1 MMLIIGL
8 ALAGCGRGDD
18 GEKGGKGRRGGGDG
32 GPDAEKSEPAPVP
45 VEVAVATLRE
55 IGASY
60 AGTATLSATGEAM
73 VTAKTSGVALR
84 VLAEEG
90 DPVKRGQALAK
101 LDSDRAALEVK
112 RSRAMLAKL
121 EAEYARSRELLDRKL
136 IAADTAEKQRYD
148 IATQRTALE
157 LAQLELSHTTVVAP
171 ISGVVAER
179 MLKAGN
185 LVTNSEPLFRIV
197 DTTKLEAVLNVPE
210 REIGQMKAGLPVT
223 LMADALAGQSFSGV
237 IDRVAPVVDAASGTF
252 RVTARFDGS
261 DGRLKP
267 GMFGRLLVVHD
278 QRANAL
284 TIPRGAL
291 LGEADG
297 EPAVFVVVDGTA
309 KRTPIETGHLSGE
322 FVEVTAGLAAGER
335 VVTAGKVAI
344 RDGSK
349 VQVIGDETASRV
361 AAAPA
366 AAGPV
371 EGTADDA
378 QTARGKDVADASRV
392 MKGLDDKAPVAAA
405 ARDTVPPQAAVPPAE
420 AAPVKPAAAPDAAS
434 PAAETADE
442 APEGDSAETGGAAAT

>member
-1 MMLIIGL
+1 MLIIGL
-8 ALAGCGRGDD
+8 ALAGCGRGGD
-18 GEKGGKGRRGGGDG
+18 GEEGDKGRRGGGPG
-32 GPDAEKSEPAPVP
+32 GPNAEKTEPAPVP

-60 AGTATLSATGEAM
+60 AGTATLSAPGEAM

-101 LDSDRAALEVK
+101 LDSDRAGLEVK

-148 IATQRTALE
+148 IATQRAALE

-171 ISGVVAER
+171 IGGVVAQR
-179 MLKAGN
+179 MIKAGN
-185 LVTNSEPLFRIV
+185 LVNSSEPLFRIV

-210 REIGQMKAGLPVT
+210 REISQMKAGLPVT
-223 LMADALAGQSFSGV
+223 LMADALPGQDFAGV

-297 EPAVFVVVDGTA
+297 EPAVFVVDAGVA
-309 KRTPIETGHLSGE
+309 KRTPVETGHLSGE
-322 FVEVTAGLAAGER
+322 FVEVTAGLSAGER

-349 VQVIGDETASRV
+349 VEVIGDEPVDRGV
-361 AAAPA
+361 ADPAPA
-366 AAGPV
+366 A
-371 EGTADDA
+371 DA
-378 QTARGKDVADASRV
+378 AAVAESVPAKPLAKSAEVADASRV
-392 MKGLDDKAPVAAA
+392 MKGLGEAADETAGASTPASTQVAAVKGESSSAVATDPKAPPESSGDVSDSDDRPDDSA
-405 ARDTVPPQAAVPPAE
+405 PPA
-420 AAPVKPAAAPDAAS
+420 
-434 PAAETADE
+434 
-442 APEGDSAETGGAAAT
+442 